1 MKMRGLMIEYRQPNG
16 FVKSIIWTDIILN
29 KKEYDEYKKKV
40 NKKREELNGVEDVL
54 QYLYEK
60 YSEGEE
66 YIYEYKLI
74 DYIVELEKN
83 RDFMKDEYNEM
94 VYLDINYLQNRELC
108 KKILLKKLPYE
119 LCKMIMEL

>member
-1 MKMRGLMIEYRQPNG
+1 MIEYRQPNG
-16 FVKSIIWTDIILN
+16 FIKNIIWNDIILN
-29 KKEYDEYKKKV
+29 KKEYDEHKKKV
-40 NKKREELNGVEDVL
+40 NKKREELKWIEDVL

-74 DYIVELEKN
+74 DYIVELENN
-83 RDFMKDEYNEM
+83 RDFIKEEYNEM
-94 VYLDINYLQNRELC
+94 VCLDINYLQNRELC
-108 KKILLKKLPYE
+108 KNILLKKLPYE

>member
-1 MKMRGLMIEYRQPNG
+1 MRKLMIEYRQPNG
-16 FVKSIIWTDIILN
+16 FIKNIIWNDIILN
-29 KKEYDEYKKKV
+29 KKEYDEHKKKV
-40 NKKREELNGVEDVL
+40 NKKREELKWIEDVL

-74 DYIVELEKN
+74 DYIVELENN
-83 RDFMKDEYNEM
+83 RDFIKEEYNEM
-94 VYLDINYLQNRELC
+94 VCLDINYLQNRELC
-108 KKILLKKLPYE
+108 KNILLKKLPYE

>member
-1 MKMRGLMIEYRQPNG
+1 MKMRKLMIEYRQPNG
-16 FVKSIIWTDIILN
+16 FIKNIIWNDIILN

-40 NKKREELNGVEDVL
+40 NKKREELKWIEDVL

-74 DYIVELEKN
+74 DYIVELENN
-83 RDFMKDEYNEM
+83 RDFIKEEYNEM
-94 VYLDINYLQNRELC
+94 VCLDINYLQNRELC
-108 KKILLKKLPYE
+108 KNILLKKLPYE

>member
-1 MKMRGLMIEYRQPNG
+1 MKMRKLMIEYRQPNG
-16 FVKSIIWTDIILN
+16 FIKNIIWNDIILN
-29 KKEYDEYKKKV
+29 KKEYDEHKKKV
-40 NKKREELNGVEDVL
+40 NKKREELKWIEDVL

-74 DYIVELEKN
+74 DYIVELENN
-83 RDFMKDEYNEM
+83 RDFIKEEYNEM
-94 VYLDINYLQNRELC
+94 VCLDINYLQNRELC
-108 KKILLKKLPYE
+108 KNILLKKLPYE

>member
-1 MKMRGLMIEYRQPNG
+1 MRKLMIEYRQPNG
-16 FVKSIIWTDIILN
+16 FIKNIIWNDIILN

-40 NKKREELNGVEDVL
+40 NKKREELKWIEDVL

-74 DYIVELEKN
+74 DYIVELENN
-83 RDFMKDEYNEM
+83 RDFIKEEYNEM
-94 VYLDINYLQNRELC
+94 VCLDINYLQNRELC
-108 KKILLKKLPYE
+108 KNILLKKLPYE

>member
-1 MKMRGLMIEYRQPNG
+1 MRGLMIEYRQPNG